1 MMIPRVHRNLSAPGI
16 PFLQLSQLGLTLL
29 TAGALALTASF
40 WWEGNSLHEQID
52 VLEEQAASVE
62 TANKQLVAQAR
73 AAGLDLSHQAIRS
86 IPSKIT
92 FVKQVRERVG
102 FSWTQ
107 LLTDLETAIPSDITL
122 NSVSLD
128 EKTDTILLQGSAASL
143 PDLNRLIHQLEKHAA
158 FQNVLLSQHSTKTT
172 KEEQGGSY
180 SVFSL
185 TVTYDAQHP
194 TSHLTGVPRQR

>member
-16 PFLQLSQLGLTLL
+16 HFLQWSQLGLILL
-29 TAGALALTASF
+29 TAGALTLTASF
-40 WWEGNSLHEQID
+40 WWQGKSLHERIG
-52 VLEEQAASVE
+52 VLEDQASGIE
-62 TANKQLVAQAR
+62 TTNEQLVSQAK
-73 AAGLDLSHQAIRS
+73 AAGLDLSHKAIRG
-86 IPSKIT
+86 IPLKVN

-102 FSWTQ
+102 FSWTL
-107 LLTDLETAIPSDITL
+107 LLTDLETAIPSNITL

-128 EKTDTILLQGSAASL
+128 EKTNTILLQGSAASL

-172 KEEQGGSY
+172 KKEQGVSH

-185 TVTYDAQHP
+185 TVTYDARHLN
-194 TSHLTGVPRQR
+194 SHSTGVPSKQ

>member
-1 MMIPRVHRNLSAPGI
+1 MMIPCVHRNLSAPGI
-16 PFLQLSQLGLTLL
+16 HFLQLFQLGLILL
-29 TAGALALTASF
+29 IAGALTLTGSF
-40 WWEGNSLHEQID
+40 WWHGKSLHQQID
-52 VLEEQAASVE
+52 VLESQAITIEA
-62 TANKQLVAQAR
+62 ANEQLVSQAK
-73 AAGLDLSHQAIRS
+73 AAGLDLSHQAIRG
-86 IPSKIT
+86 IPPKVT

-143 PDLNRLIHQLEKHAA
+143 PDLNRLIHQLEKHNA

-172 KEEQGGSY
+172 KEELGVSH

-185 TVTYDAQHP
+185 TVTYNSGHS
-194 TSHLTGVPRQR
+194 TSHRTGVPPQQ

>member
-1 MMIPRVHRNLSAPGI
+1 MMIPRVHMNLSAPGI
-16 PFLQLSQLGLTLL
+16 HVLHLSQLGLTLL
-29 TAGALALTASF
+29 TVGALTLTATF
-40 WWEGNSLHEQID
+40 WWLGNSLHQQID
-52 VLEEQAASVE
+52 ALEEQAATVE
-62 TANKQLVAQAR
+62 TANEQLVSEAK
-73 AAGLDLSHQAIRS
+73 AAGLDLSYQAIRS
-86 IPSKIT
+86 IPPQVI

-107 LLTDLETAIPSDITL
+107 LLTDLEAAIPPDITI

-158 FQNVLLSQHSTKTT
+158 FENVLLSQHATKTT
-172 KEEQGGSY
+172 KEEQGISH

-185 TVTYDAQHP
+185 TVTYDSGHLA
-194 TSHLTGVPRQR
+194 SHHTRFPKHQ

>member
-16 PFLQLSQLGLTLL
+16 PFLQLSQLGLILL
-29 TAGALALTASF
+29 TAGALTLTGSF
-40 WWEGNSLHEQID
+40 WWHGNSLHQQID
-52 VLEEQAASVE
+52 ILENQAITIE
-62 TANKQLVAQAR
+62 TANEQLVSQAKV
-73 AAGLDLSHQAIRS
+73 AGLDLSHQAIRN
-86 IPSKIT
+86 IPPKVN
-92 FVKQVRERVG
+92 FVKLVRERVG

-143 PDLNRLIHQLEKHAA
+143 PDLNRLIHQLDKHAA

-172 KEEQGGSY
+172 KEEQGGSH

-185 TVTYDAQHP
+185 TVTYDARQS
-194 TSHLTGVPRQR
+194 TSHRIGVLTQQ